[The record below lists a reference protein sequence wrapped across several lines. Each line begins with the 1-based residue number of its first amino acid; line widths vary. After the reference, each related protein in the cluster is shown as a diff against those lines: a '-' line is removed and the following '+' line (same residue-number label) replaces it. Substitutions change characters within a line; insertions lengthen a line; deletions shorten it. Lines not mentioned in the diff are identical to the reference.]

1 MRDFFKFDISDF
13 LCYHQS
19 FFLPVKLLQKPLEF
33 LVVHVLLLRDDLHV
47 HLLLLQLLLVSLQL
61 DQGIFLLSL
70 GRGNSSRR
78 TKGLLYILV

>member
-1 MRDFFKFDISDF
+1 MFFF
-13 LCYHQS
+13 LIQMPS
-19 FFLPVKLLQKPLEF
+19 LTGPWSSIIFLPVKLLQQPLEL

-70 GRGNSSRR
+70 G
-78 TKGLLYILV
+78 KGK

>member
-1 MRDFFKFDISDF
+1 MPSLTGPWSSII
-13 LCYHQS
+13 
-19 FFLPVKLLQKPLEF
+19 FLPVKLLQQPLEL

-70 GRGNSSRR
+70 G
-78 TKGLLYILV
+78 KGK